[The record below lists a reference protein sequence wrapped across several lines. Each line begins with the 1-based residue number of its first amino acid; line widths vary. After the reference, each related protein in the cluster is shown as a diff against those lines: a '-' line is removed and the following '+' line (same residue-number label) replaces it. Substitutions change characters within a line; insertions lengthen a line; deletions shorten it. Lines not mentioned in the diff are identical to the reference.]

1 MDNSEDRAIVAQR
14 TRRNIVK
21 MGTMMGA
28 IAASAVLANLAATKR
43 AAAQVAPTAVGRHC
57 FLKGTRIRTAEGER
71 KVENLAIGDLLPTV
85 FGGVRPIQWLGYY
98 PYKKSDPSRPWVK
111 DALPVRIARSA
122 LASNV
127 PDADLYVTKWHA
139 LFIDG
144 ALVPVEN
151 LINDTTIT
159 LYEAR
164 EYEELEYFHIK
175 LESHDVIYAE
185 GAPCETLLHVDEGA
199 VNFAEYF
206 RRYGAPEK
214 EEVSCVPRYNSGRRW
229 ELKSRFRSAVSPWL
243 DFRQKI
249 DVIRDRV
256 EERGIALSR
265 QSALTS

>member
-1 MDNSEDRAIVAQR
+1 
-14 TRRNIVK
+14 
-21 MGTMMGA
+21 MGA
-28 IAASAVLANLAATKR
+28 IAASVVTGVVTGVLASATH
-43 AAAQVAPTAVGRHC
+43 AAAGQNGQNGQGQNGQGQNGGQC
-57 FLKGTRIRTAEGER
+57 FLRGTTIRTAAGDR
-71 KVENLAIGDLLPTV
+71 KVEDLAIGDLLPTM
-85 FGGVRPIQWLGYY
+85 FGGMRPIQWIGRY
-98 PYKKSDPSRPWVK
+98 PFKKSDPSRPWVK

-144 ALVPVEN
+144 VLVPAVN
-151 LINDTTIT
+151 LINGTTIT

-164 EYEELEYFHIK
+164 EYDELEYFHIK

-185 GAPCETLLHVDEGA
+185 GAPCETLLHVDEDA

-206 RRYGAPEK
+206 RRYGATEK
-214 EEVSCVPRYNSGRRW
+214 EEASCVPHLGYNGRRR

-243 DFRQKI
+243 DCRQKF
-249 DVIRDRV
+249 DVIRDCV